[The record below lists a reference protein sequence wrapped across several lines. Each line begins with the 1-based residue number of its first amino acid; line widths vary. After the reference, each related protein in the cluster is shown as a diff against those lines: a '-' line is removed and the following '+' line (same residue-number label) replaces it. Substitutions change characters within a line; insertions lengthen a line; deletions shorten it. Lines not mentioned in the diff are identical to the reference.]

1 MKDRNVEI
9 LLNTPLLIIADRNKI
24 KEKPIL
30 ENILRVGG
38 KIIEKSSAGLQLTVK
53 WVGSDRQVEK
63 IPPFAEIFIPLHK
76 IDHVLLG

>member
-1 MKDRNVEI
+1 MKDSTVEI
-9 LLNTPLLIIADRNKI
+9 LLNTPLLVITDRNKI

-38 KIIEKSSAGLQLTVK
+38 KVILESEAGVRLTVK

-63 IPPFAEIFIPLHK
+63 NPPFSEIFIPFHK
-76 IDHVLLG
+76 IDHILLG